1 MSSGAVLTL
10 ESTVVRASHVL
21 SADLADETVMADL
34 DRGSYFGL
42 NNTASWIWKQLVAPR
57 RVAELCDS
65 VVEAYRVE
73 PETCRREVIDLL
85 NELRDQRLI
94 DVCQPG

>member
-1 MSSGAVLTL
+1 MSNGAAITP
-10 ESTVVRASHVL
+10 ESTVVRAAHVL

-42 NNTASWIWKQLVAPR
+42 NRTASWIWKQLGAPR
-57 RVAELCDS
+57 SVSELCDAA
-65 VVEAYRVE
+65 VNTYKVDTD
-73 PETCRREVIDLL
+73 TCRREVVNLL
-85 NELRDQRLI
+85 IEMRDQRLI